1 MANSLTRDLK
11 HEIEDT
17 FEDVAKALHKAADG
31 LADDAETAV
40 AQAADALRRA
50 AAMLTDKTPPDVKDL
65 ARKAVA
71 EVKQHPIASAAAALT
86 AAAALISLL
95 ASARRKPVA

>member
-1 MANSLTRDLK
+1 MSNSLTRDLK
-11 HEIEDT
+11 HDIEDT

-50 AAMLTDKTPPDVKDL
+50 AALLGEKTSPEVKDL

-71 EVKQHPIASAAAALT
+71 EVKQHPIAYAAAALT
-86 AAAALISLL
+86 DAAALISLL
-95 ASARRKPVA
+95 ASARKKTVV